1 MIEVVE
7 FILGQELYAIDI
19 HLAREIVDMMPM
31 TPVPRGPVHISGLIN
46 LRGEITNIID
56 LTQVLNLSYSKDPEG
71 RQIIVLMPEVADGS
85 NAGIMVDEVY
95 SVISTSE
102 SNVESIN
109 DEIASEISEYVKGII
124 KIKSNE
130 SETEDK
136 LIIWIDIKKII
147 NNLLE
152 KVQ

>member
-7 FILGQELYAIDI
+7 FILGDELYAIDI
-19 HLAREIVDMMPM
+19 NNAREIVDMMPM

-56 LTQVLNLSYSKDPEG
+56 LTQVLNLSYSKEPGE
-71 RQIIVLMPEVADGS
+71 RQIIVLMPEVAEGS
-85 NAGIMVDEVY
+85 NAGILVDEVH
-95 SVISTSE
+95 SVISASE
-102 SNVESIN
+102 SDVEAIN
-109 DEIASEISEYVKGII
+109 DDIASEISEYVKGII
-124 KIKSNE
+124 KIEATEAEK
-130 SETEDK
+130 EDK

-147 NNLLE
+147 HNLLE

>member
-7 FILGQELYAIDI
+7 FILGDELYAIDI
-19 HLAREIVDMMPM
+19 NHAREIVDMIPM

-56 LTQVLNLSYSKDPEG
+56 LTQVLNLSYSKNPEE
-71 RQIIVLMPEVADGS
+71 RQIIVLMPEVAEGS
-85 NAGIMVDEVY
+85 NAGILVDEVY

-102 SNVESIN
+102 SNVESIK
-109 DEIASEISEYVKGII
+109 DDIALEISEYVKGII
-124 KIKSNE
+124 KLESSE
-130 SETEDK
+130 SEKDDK

-147 NNLLE
+147 QNLLE